1 MFKIFKKYAVL
12 DVVEIDHY
20 ESHCMYE
27 QVAGGYAGSLY
38 DAERDLL
45 TTYYKSK
52 TTKSSMKEFELFHR
66 HCRLWCAAAEGLL
79 ILCVRDQG
87 RYGAEYW
94 GKIRDF
100 AVMLDTHRPVSSDMC
115 KSLPCFLEAKRII
128 RQEVSSRSGAMT
140 EDISESARKR
150 AEDIK
155 EACAWLSK
163 EEGE

>member
-12 DVVEIDHY
+12 DAVETNDY
-20 ESHCMYE
+20 EAYCMYE

-52 TTKSSMKEFELFHR
+52 TTKSSMKEIKLSQR

-87 RYGAEYW
+87 KYGVEHW
-94 GKIRDF
+94 SKLRDY
-100 AVMLDTHRPVSSDMC
+100 AVMLDTHRPVSSDMY
-115 KSLPCFLEAKRII
+115 KSLPCLLEAKQII
-128 RQEVSSRSGAMT
+128 QQEVSSRSAAMT
-140 EDISESARKR
+140 EDISEPARKR

-163 EEGE
+163 EE

>member
-12 DVVEIDHY
+12 DAVETNDY
-20 ESHCMYE
+20 EAYCMYE

-52 TTKSSMKEFELFHR
+52 TTKSSMKEIKLSQR

-87 RYGAEYW
+87 KYGVEHW
-94 GKIRDF
+94 SKLRDF

-128 RQEVSSRSGAMT
+128 RQEVSCRLGAMT
-140 EDISESARKR
+140 EDISEPARKR
-150 AEDIK
+150 VEDIK